1 MSNKDKWSAL
11 SMKERADFIKKAI
24 NAGITERKDII
35 NTYNTI
41 ASEDYADI
49 EPAVVEADYPREN
62 EVWKRADSSN
72 ADMVQ
77 RLRQGS
83 SRSTIPDWED
93 PRKVA
98 THKMMS
104 AGKYAVGNVQN
115 INGQLFDFTDPK
127 YGFKDH
133 DRAAIDSAIKRGDF
147 IEFDTEGDARY
158 FAEHYKK
165 HYKDF
170 ANGGRILDGKTDGTQ
185 TLSGFP
191 VRRDTLPFKGY
202 FNVEDTLLY
211 SPSEST
217 KFDSVT
223 SMMVMQKDSI
233 SEGVNQELTDG
244 IQYFI
249 DNIINGPKFSVPE
262 GNPER
267 DFVKKANN
275 IIKDKSEE
283 DLRRE
288 LKSKTEDEVRGIQR
302 QLADEGH
309 YDIELFRGKS
319 ANAGHIQKI
328 LVKEGYLT
336 NKDVDNNIGDYT
348 TEKLQEMLV
357 DKGYLPEFTENG
369 KTNIDG
375 DIGKRTR
382 EAFKQFYRDYNV
394 DGIAGD
400 KTVKGYLAK
409 EGRKSLGF
417 NMNVSAEGMVDQ
429 CAKWVSKKYDSV
441 VGASKQNGVYGSAW
455 NMLKNVEDSGG
466 QMLFNAYDSPYFDN
480 VKDASGIKKGVVEY
494 MKSNPIDYSILEA
507 GDVVGIH
514 NPSSTHYGDVLKEGT
529 TYNTHVGIVVGV
541 ENGVPIVEHNILGKV
556 RRERIDKLTGSAF
569 GKPVVTAASRPKQG
583 APLEGTLEFKDV
595 KSNIELPSKPN
606 ELMSQYMD
614 SVASSKETFGKIY
627 EDVDMDF
634 IEKAAIAVTKR
645 ETGFM
650 TNKQSDVLRGSAG
663 VGSMGTAALRKVAHW
678 LKDTPEEV
686 ISQDLTK
693 MKFNSLSSQ
702 YRKAIGLESPEQL
715 STDPTIT
722 GRAVTLLL
730 SKNYDYFQRLAKKHP
745 ELGLT
750 KEDIQNATIWSY
762 NTGLGALATLGF
774 EGQGEHK
781 GEYRPE
787 EIERLRTISQPG
799 YKEKDIRAT
808 NLKHLGALGEW
819 YYDNF
824 GDPHTPYVAAANE
837 TIGRLGTKRMYGGSN
852 NTFRSVAEM
861 NARKLSSK
869 NIK

>member
-1 MSNKDKWSAL
+1 MEKIKDKWSAL

-24 NAGITERKDII
+24 NAGITERKVII
-35 NTYNTI
+35 DTYNTI
-41 ASEDYADI
+41 TSEDYADI

-72 ADMVQ
+72 ADIVQ

-93 PRKVA
+93 SRKVA

-127 YGFKDH
+127 HGFKDP
-133 DRAAIDSAIKRGDF
+133 DRAAIDSAIKRGDYV
-147 IEFDTEGDARY
+147 EFDTEGDARY

-185 TLSGFP
+185 SLSGLP
-191 VRRDTLPFKGY
+191 VRSDTLPFKGY

-223 SMMVMQKDSI
+223 PMMVMQKDSI
-233 SEGVNQELTDG
+233 SEGVDQN
-244 IQYFI
+244 FV
-249 DNIINGPKFSVPE
+249 DNIINGNKFSVPE
-262 GNPER
+262 DNPER

-283 DLRRE
+283 GLRKE

-309 YDIELFRGKS
+309 YDIELFKGKS
-319 ANAGHIQKI
+319 ANASSIQRM

-336 NKDVDNNIGDYT
+336 NKDVDGNIGSYT

-357 DKGYLPEFTENG
+357 DKGYLPEFTESG

-382 EAFKQFYRDYNV
+382 EAFKQFNRDYNV
-394 DGIAGD
+394 DGIAGK
-400 KTVKGYLAK
+400 KTTAGYLAK
-409 EGRKSLGF
+409 EGKKSLGF
-417 NMNVSAEGMVDQ
+417 NMKVSAEGMVDQ
-429 CAKWVSKKYDSV
+429 CAAWVSKKYDSV
-441 VGASKQNGVYGSAW
+441 VGESKQNGVYGSAW

-569 GKPVVTAASRPKQG
+569 GQPTVTVASRPKKG
-583 APLEGTLEFKDV
+583 TPLESQLEFNDV
-595 KSNIELPSKPN
+595 KSKIELPSKPN
-606 ELMSQYMD
+606 EQMSEYMD

-627 EDVDMDF
+627 KDVDMDF
-634 IEKAAIAVTKR
+634 IEKAAIAITKR

-650 TNKQSDVLRGSAG
+650 TNKQSDVLKGESG
-663 VGSMGTAALRKVAHW
+663 VMSMAAAAARKAANW
-678 LKDTPEEV
+678 WRDTPEEV
-686 ISQDLTK
+686 MSQDLTK
-693 MKFNSLSSQ
+693 MKFSSLSSQ
-702 YRKAIGLESPEQL
+702 YRKAIGLETPDQL

-762 NTGLGALATLGF
+762 NVGLGALASLGF
-774 EGQGEHK
+774 EGSGEYK
-781 GEYRPE
+781 GEARPK
-787 EIERLRTISQPG
+787 EIERLRAISQPG

-808 NLKHLGALGEW
+808 NWKHLGALGELI
-819 YYDNF
+819 YDNF

-837 TIGRLGTKRMYGGSN
+837 TIARLGTKMMYGGTKS
-852 NTFRSVAEM
+852 TFKSIAER

-869 NIK
+869 TLK

>member
-1 MSNKDKWSAL
+1 MSNKDRWSAL

-35 NTYNTI
+35 DTYNTI
-41 ASEDYADI
+41 TSEDYADI

-62 EVWKRADSSN
+62 EVWKRVDSSN

-93 PRKVA
+93 SRKVA

-127 YGFKDH
+127 HGFKDS
-133 DRAAIDSAIKRGDF
+133 DRAAIDSAIKMGDF

-170 ANGGRILDGKTDGTQ
+170 ANGGRILEGKTDGTQ
-185 TLSGFP
+185 TLSGLP
-191 VRRDTLPFKGY
+191 ARRDTLPFKGY
-202 FNVEDTLLY
+202 FNIEDTLLY
-211 SPSEST
+211 NPSEST
-217 KFDSVT
+217 RFDSVT
-223 SMMVMQKDSI
+223 PMMVMQKDPI
-233 SEGVNQELTDG
+233 SEGMDQN
-244 IQYFI
+244 FI
-249 DNIINGPKFSVPE
+249 DNIINGIKFSVPK
-262 GNPER
+262 GNPEKTIL
-267 DFVKKANN
+267 KKAND

-283 DLRRE
+283 DLRKE

-309 YDIELFRGKS
+309 YDMELFKGKS
-319 ANAGHIQKI
+319 ANASSIQRM

-336 NKDVDNNIGDYT
+336 NKDVDGNIGSYT

-357 DKGYLPEFTENG
+357 DKGYLPEFTESG

-382 EAFKQFYRDYNV
+382 EAFKQFNRDYNV
-394 DGIAGD
+394 DGIAGN
-400 KTVKGYLAK
+400 KTVEGYLAK
-409 EGRKSLGF
+409 EGKKSLGF
-417 NMNVSAEGMVDQ
+417 NMSVSAEGMVDQ
-429 CAKWVSKKYDSV
+429 CAAWVSKKYDSV

-466 QMLFNAYDSPYFDN
+466 QMLFNAYDSSYFDN

-541 ENGVPIVEHNILGKV
+541 EDGVPIVEHNILGKV

-663 VGSMGTAALRKVAHW
+663 VGSMGTAALRKLAHW
-678 LKDTPEEV
+678 IKGTPEEV

-715 STDPTIT
+715 STDPTVT

-774 EGQGEHK
+774 EGQGKYK

-799 YKEKDIRAT
+799 YREKDIRAT
-808 NLKHLGALGEW
+808 NLKYLGALGELI
-819 YYDNF
+819 YDNF

-837 TIGRLGTKRMYGGSN
+837 TMERLGTKRMYGGSN
-852 NTFRSVAEM
+852 NTFRSIAEI

-869 NIK
+869 TLK